1 VKIAKQHQ
9 EGDFYSGIIIFCTT
23 LLKNVLK
30 PNFQLSFRLWFS

>member
-23 LLKNVLK
+23 LLKM
-30 PNFQLSFRLWFS
+30 F